1 MKQAVEFILFM
12 VVAAVAHLALFSKA
26 PDGAA
31 PASGNAG
38 ENSISLAASSKALSD
53 LVAKWDRPVDAA
65 QQIAVLEPVTAT
77 AMQDQPRTPFAQS
90 QPTRQV
96 AQPSM
101 APSPSAVDGL
111 PAIDMRVPQPSALAE
126 KTLPR
131 SKERPVRPREPRSS
145 PSTQAQTAPR
155 QTAAGSGQKQSS
167 GNEGAAAAPTKR
179 QSPNPA
185 LMAQWGSSIR
195 SSVERRKRYP
205 AGTRNRGTVTVT
217 LAVSASGTLSSV
229 AVQRSSGDATLDQ
242 AAVTAVRRARF
253 SAAPRGVSMGVHRF
267 SLPIRFDR

>member
-53 LVAKWDRPVDAA
+53 LVATWDRPVKAV

-96 AQPSM
+96 TQPSV

-126 KTLPR
+126 ASPR
-131 SKERPVRPREPRSS
+131 PKERPVRPREPRSS
-145 PSTQAQTAPR
+145 PSTRAQTAPR
-155 QTAAGSGQKQSS
+155 QTAAGTGQKQSS

-217 LAVSASGTLSSV
+217 LAVSASGTLLSV